1 MLHPSVNT
9 VLDQKR
15 SWQELSLLTNRDP
28 LRHCLSL
35 LDTLHW
41 QGREAQLT
49 TQGEVWTLSSNY
61 ALNLRLVFLLP
72 LLRGISTLFHLC
84 SKVASRWGLERDH
97 PPLPAVLHPLQVLS
111 EALQSLN
118 LFLSPK
124 AETD

>member
-9 VLDQKR
+9 ILDQKR

-49 TQGEVWTLSSNY
+49 TRGEVWTLSSNCFKPE
-61 ALNLRLVFLLP
+61 A
-72 LLRGISTLFHLC
+72 GISITVAPWHLNFISFVQQSCLKVGFRERPPSIAC
-84 SKVASRWGLERDH
+84 SLTSCPGPQQSFAEFE
-97 PPLPAVLHPLQVLS
+97 PLPV
-111 EALQSLN
+111 
-118 LFLSPK
+118 
-124 AETD
+124 T